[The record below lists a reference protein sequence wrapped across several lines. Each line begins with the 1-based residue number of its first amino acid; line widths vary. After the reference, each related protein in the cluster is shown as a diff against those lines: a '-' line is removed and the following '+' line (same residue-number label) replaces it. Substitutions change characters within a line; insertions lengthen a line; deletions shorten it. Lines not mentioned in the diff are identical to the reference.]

1 MKKLIIALNLVL
13 MVAAAN
19 AQYPTYSTVDSLP
32 EFNLNWYNHSPD
44 NTKISGVAV
53 EKAYNELLK
62 GKSPKKKIIVAVIDS
77 GVDTDHEDLAGNI
90 WVNKDE
96 IPDNGIDDDK
106 NGYVDDINGWNF
118 LGGTD
123 GSMITNESL
132 EMTRIVRD
140 FGSKFEGKS
149 LGSIPSSERENYKM
163 YVKAKEE
170 LDAKVEIYER
180 QKQMFGKVTDQYKF
194 SVKLLQ
200 TALQNEN
207 FTDEELEAFETED
220 ADMLRAKAMVK
231 EFRSTGLDKVL
242 VEMMDHIDENLD
254 YNLNVEFDAREVA
267 GDDIYDIND
276 RDYGNN
282 NVEGEKADHGTFV
295 SSLIA
300 ATRGNGI
307 GIEGIANNVEIMA
320 LRAVPNGDE
329 YDKDIALAIRY
340 AVDNGANII
349 NMSFGKGYSPN
360 KEWVDEAMQY
370 AADNNV
376 LLIHAAGNDSKNND
390 LDPSYP
396 NDKTLSNKK
405 IATWLE
411 IGANSTDPKKELC
424 GSFSNYGA
432 KDVDLFAPGVD
443 VVGCVPNDE
452 YAMLDGTSFACPVT
466 SGVAALVWSYYP
478 ELTALELKEI
488 LMEST
493 YDKGKKRVIIP
504 GEKRK
509 KTKFRELS
517 VTGGIV
523 NAYNALQ
530 MAEQKS

>member
-1 MKKLIIALNLVL
+1 
-13 MVAAAN
+13 
-19 AQYPTYSTVDSLP
+19 
-32 EFNLNWYNHSPD
+32 
-44 NTKISGVAV
+44 
-53 EKAYNELLK
+53 
-62 GKSPKKKIIVAVIDS
+62 
-77 GVDTDHEDLAGNI
+77 
-90 WVNKDE
+90 
-96 IPDNGIDDDK
+96 
-106 NGYVDDINGWNF
+106 
-118 LGGTD
+118 
-123 GSMITNESL
+123 
-132 EMTRIVRD
+132 
-140 FGSKFEGKS
+140 
-149 LGSIPSSERENYKM
+149 
-163 YVKAKEE
+163 
-170 LDAKVEIYER
+170 
-180 QKQMFGKVTDQYKF
+180 
-194 SVKLLQ
+194 
-200 TALQNEN
+200 
-207 FTDEELEAFETED
+207 
-220 ADMLRAKAMVK
+220 MVK

>member
-1 MKKLIIALNLVL
+1 

-90 WVNKDE
+90 WVNEDE

-106 NGYVDDINGWNF
+106 NGYIDDINGWNF
-118 LGGTD
+118 LGGAD

-170 LDAKVEIYER
+170 LDAKVEMYER

-254 YNLNVEFDAREVA
+254 YNLNVEFDAREAA

-282 NVEGEKADHGTFV
+282 NVEGDEADH
-295 SSLIA
+295 
-300 ATRGNGI
+300 
-307 GIEGIANNVEIMA
+307 
-320 LRAVPNGDE
+320 
-329 YDKDIALAIRY
+329 
-340 AVDNGANII
+340 
-349 NMSFGKGYSPN
+349 
-360 KEWVDEAMQY
+360 
-370 AADNNV
+370 
-376 LLIHAAGNDSKNND
+376 
-390 LDPSYP
+390 
-396 NDKTLSNKK
+396 
-405 IATWLE
+405 
-411 IGANSTDPKKELC
+411 
-424 GSFSNYGA
+424 
-432 KDVDLFAPGVD
+432 
-443 VVGCVPNDE
+443 
-452 YAMLDGTSFACPVT
+452 
-466 SGVAALVWSYYP
+466 
-478 ELTALELKEI
+478 
-488 LMEST
+488 
-493 YDKGKKRVIIP
+493 
-504 GEKRK
+504 
-509 KTKFRELS
+509 
-517 VTGGIV
+517 
-523 NAYNALQ
+523 
-530 MAEQKS
+530 

>member
-13 MVAAAN
+13 IVADAN
-19 AQYPTYSTVDSLP
+19 AQYPTYGTVDSLP

-90 WVNKDE
+90 WVNEDE
-96 IPDNGIDDDK
+96 IPENGIDDDS

-118 LGGTD
+118 LGGKD
-123 GSMITNESL
+123 GSMITHESL

-140 FGSKFEGKS
+140 FGAKFNGKS
-149 LGSIPSSERENYKM
+149 LASIPSSEIENYNM

-170 LDAKVEIYER
+170 LETQVNIFKN
-180 QKQMFGKVTDQYKF
+180 QKDMFGSVADRYRF
-194 SVKLLQ
+194 SVKLMEV
-200 TALQNEN
+200 ALQNEN
-207 FTDEELEAFETED
+207 FTIEDLESYETED
-220 ADMLRAKAMVK
+220 SEKMQARNMVLK
-231 EFRSTGLDKVL
+231 GKKSGFGDIIL
-242 VEMMDHIDENLD
+242 EMIDHIDENLD
-254 YNLNVEFDAREVA
+254 YNLNVEFNAREAA

-282 NVEGEKADHGTFV
+282 NVEGDEADHGTFV
-295 SSLIA
+295 SSMIA
-300 ATRGNGI
+300 ATRGNGV

-320 LRAVPNGDE
+320 LRAVPKGDE
-329 YDKDIALAIRY
+329 YDKDISLAIRY

-390 LDPSYP
+390 LDPSFP
-396 NDKTLSNKK
+396 NDKTLDNQK
-405 IATWLE
+405 ISTWLE
-411 IGANSTDPKKELC
+411 IGANSRDARKALC
-424 GSFSNYGA
+424 GTFSNYGE

-488 LMEST
+488 LLEST
-493 YDKGKKRVIIP
+493 YDKGKTKVIIP

-509 KTKFRELS
+509 KIKFRELS

-523 NAYNALQ
+523 NAYNALRL
-530 MAEQKS
+530 AEQKS